1 MKFGKIIGNVVSTVK
16 VESFEGSRLL
26 LIQPLDENYE
36 IVGLPIVGIDT
47 LKAGVGDYIYYETSR
62 EASRVI
68 ENTMNPC
75 DVAIMGIIDNKYID
89 ENQMISEPHPAHKKL
104 KK

>member
-36 IVGLPIVGIDT
+36 TVALPIVGIDT
-47 LKAGVGDYIYYETSR
+47 IKAGVGDFIYYEISR

-75 DVAIMGIIDNKYID
+75 DVAVMGIIDKKYVA
-89 ENQMISEPHPAHKKL
+89 EKQVISKPHAVQKVKK
-104 KK
+104 

>member
-36 IVGLPIVGIDT
+36 TVGLPIVGIDT
-47 LKAGVGDYIYYETSR
+47 IKAGVGDFIYYEISR

-75 DVAIMGIIDNKYID
+75 DVAVMGIIDKKYVA
-89 ENQMISEPHPAHKKL
+89 EKQVISKPHAVQKVKK
-104 KK
+104 

>member
-36 IVGLPIVGIDT
+36 TVGLPIVGIDT
-47 LKAGVGDYIYYETSR
+47 IKAGVGDFIYYEISR
-62 EASRVI
+62 EASIVI

-75 DVAIMGIIDNKYID
+75 DVAVMVIIDKKYVA
-89 ENQMISEPHPAHKKL
+89 EKQVFSKPHAVQKVKK
-104 KK
+104 